1 MSELLPIHLL
11 IVEDDDDDYFLL
23 ESSLKE
29 ISFEKKITWAESYEK
44 AIKLIKSELF
54 DLILIDYRLGAHNGI
69 ELVSFVNSY
78 SPYTPTI
85 LLTGLKESTIDQQ
98 ALKYG
103 VYDYLVKDQYTTES
117 LSRSIRYAIEKSK
130 VVKSLKESENKFKSL
145 FENAVEYVF
154 LIDSK
159 YLIIDANKSALK
171 FFDYSEKDKIIGQNI
186 ADYIFPKISES
197 EKYVNVTVE
206 VEFSVPSLNK
216 KCFCIMNLSV
226 VDVEKNIHQL
236 VLHDITERKINEQKE
251 KLLEKQAL
259 TGKVARIIAHE
270 IKNPLTN
277 IHLSILELRT
287 MLEGAKLKDDTEKP
301 ENFIDIIERNGK
313 RINTLIE
320 DLLHATRFDTVNMR
334 ELLLDEVIEDT
345 LSLVQDRV
353 KLKDIHLETNIQPNL
368 LIKADKEKLAIA
380 LLNLLVNAV
389 EAVDEKTG
397 KLKIEITSAE
407 KLINIIISDNG
418 KGIPPQDLN
427 KLFEPFFTSK
437 KGGTGLGLT
446 ATYNIITKHD
456 GTIKV
461 NSEVGKGTSF
471 YITLA
476 EYSDELLTA
485 D

>member
-1 MSELLPIHLL
+1 MSELLPINLL
-11 IVEDDDDDYFLL
+11 IVEDDEDDYFLL

-29 ISFEKKITWAESYEK
+29 ISFEKKITWAESYSK
-44 AIKLIKSELF
+44 AIELIKSEVF
-54 DLILIDYRLGAHNGI
+54 DIILIDYRLGAHNGI
-69 ELVSFVNSY
+69 ELVEFVNRY

-117 LSRSIRYAIEKSK
+117 LSRSIRYAIEKAK
-130 VVKSLKESENKFKSL
+130 VVKSLKESENKFKNL

-159 YLIIDANKSALK
+159 YLIIDANKASLK
-171 FFDYSEKDKIIGQNI
+171 LFDYSEKSKIIGQNI
-186 ADYIFPKISES
+186 ADYIFPGISET
-197 EKYVNVTVE
+197 EKYLNLTVE
-206 VEFSVPSLNK
+206 VELTVPHLNK
-216 KCFCIMNLSV
+216 KCFCIMNLTA
-226 VDVEKNIHQL
+226 VDAEKNIYQV

-277 IHLSILELRT
+277 IHLSLLELRT
-287 MLEGAKLKDDTEKP
+287 MLKGAKLVDNTEKP
-301 ENFIDIIERNGK
+301 EDFIDIIERNGK

-320 DLLHATRFDTVNMR
+320 DLLQATRFDTVNMK
-334 ELLLDEVIEDT
+334 ELFLDEVIEDT
-345 LSLVQDRV
+345 IMLVSDRI
-353 KLKDIHLETNIQPNL
+353 KLKDIQLEKKIHSRI

-397 KLKIEITSAE
+397 KLKIEIAA
-407 KLINIIISDNG
+407 KNKQIDIAISDNG
-418 KGIPPQDLN
+418 KGIPTQDLN

-461 NSEVGKGTSF
+461 QSEPGKGTTF
-471 YITLA
+471 FITLP
-476 EYSDELLTA
+476 EHTTPN
-485 D
+485 

>member
-11 IVEDDDDDYFLL
+11 IVEDDEDDYFLL
-23 ESSLKE
+23 ESNLKE
-29 ISFEKKITWAESYEK
+29 ISFEKKITWAESYSK
-44 AIKLIKSELF
+44 AIDLIKSESF

-69 ELVSFVNSY
+69 ELVEFVNNF
-78 SPYTPTI
+78 SPNTPTI

-130 VVKSLKESENKFKSL
+130 VVKSLKESENKFKNL

-159 YLIIDANKSALK
+159 YLIIDANKAALK
-171 FFDYSEKDKIIGQNI
+171 FFDYMEKNKIIGQNI
-186 ADYIFPKISES
+186 TDYVAPKISEI
-197 EKYVNVTVE
+197 EKYLNLTVE
-206 VEFSVPSLNK
+206 IEFIVPQMNK
-216 KCFCIMNLSV
+216 KCFCIMNVTS
-226 VDVEKNIHQL
+226 VDVEKNIYQV
-236 VLHDITERKINEQKE
+236 VLHDITERKNNEQKE

-259 TGKVARIIAHE
+259 TGKVARVIAHE

-277 IHLSILELRT
+277 IHLSLLELRT
-287 MLEGAKLKDDTEKP
+287 MLKGATLVDNSERP
-301 ENFIDIIERNGK
+301 EDFIDIIERNGK

-320 DLLHATRFDTVNMR
+320 DLLQATRFDTVNMK
-334 ELLLDEVIEDT
+334 ELFLDEVIEDT
-345 LSLVQDRV
+345 LTMVKDRI
-353 KLKDIHLETNIQPNL
+353 KLKDISLEKNSYPKIL
-368 LIKADKEKLAIA
+368 VKADKEKLAIA

-397 KLKIEITSAE
+397 RLKIEISNQHKQIGIA
-407 KLINIIISDNG
+407 ISDNG
-418 KGIPPQDLN
+418 KGIPHQDLN

-461 NSEVGKGTSF
+461 QSEVGKGTTF
-471 YITLA
+471 FITLP
-476 EYSDELLTA
+476 EFSMS
-485 D
+485 

>member
-1 MSELLPIHLL
+1 
-11 IVEDDDDDYFLL
+11 
-23 ESSLKE
+23 
-29 ISFEKKITWAESYEK
+29 
-44 AIKLIKSELF
+44 
-54 DLILIDYRLGAHNGI
+54 
-69 ELVSFVNSY
+69 
-78 SPYTPTI
+78 
-85 LLTGLKESTIDQQ
+85 
-98 ALKYG
+98 
-103 VYDYLVKDQYTTES
+103 
-117 LSRSIRYAIEKSK
+117 
-130 VVKSLKESENKFKSL
+130 
-145 FENAVEYVF
+145 
-154 LIDSK
+154 
-159 YLIIDANKSALK
+159 
-171 FFDYSEKDKIIGQNI
+171 
-186 ADYIFPKISES
+186 
-197 EKYVNVTVE
+197 
-206 VEFSVPSLNK
+206 
-216 KCFCIMNLSV
+216 MNLSV
-226 VDVEKNIHQL
+226 VDIEKNIHQL

-287 MLEGAKLKDDTEKP
+287 MLEGAILKDDTEKP

-345 LSLVQDRV
+345 LALVQDRV
-353 KLKDIHLETNIQPNL
+353 KLKDIQLETNIQPNL

-397 KLKIEITSAE
+397 KLKIEITAAE
-407 KLINIIISDNG
+407 KIINIIISDNG
-418 KGIPPQDLN
+418 KGIPQQDLN

-461 NSEVGKGTSF
+461 NSEIGKGTSF

-476 EYSDELLTA
+476 EYSAELTTV
-485 D
+485 

>member
-1 MSELLPIHLL
+1 MNNPETIHLL
-11 IVEDDDDDYFLL
+11 IVEDDDDDFFLL

-29 ISFEKKITWAESYEK
+29 ISFEKKISWAESYSK
-44 AIKLIKSELF
+44 AINLIKSETF

-69 ELVSFVNSY
+69 ELVSFVNEY
-78 SPYTPTI
+78 TPFTPTI
-85 LLTGLKESTIDQQ
+85 LLTGLKESTIDQE

-159 YLIIDANKSALK
+159 FLITDANKAALK
-171 FFDYSEKDKIIGQNI
+171 FFGYSEKDKIIGQNI
-186 ADYIFPKISES
+186 ANYISPKIDGK
-197 EKYVNVTVE
+197 EKYINATVE
-206 VEFSVPSLNK
+206 VELTIPQLNK
-216 KCFCIMNLSV
+216 KCFCIMNLTE
-226 VDVEKNIHQL
+226 VDVEKSVYQL

-251 KLLEKQAL
+251 KMLEKQAL

-277 IHLSILELRT
+277 IHLSLLELKT
-287 MLEGAKLKDDTEKP
+287 ILQGAKLLDENEKP
-301 ENFIDIIERNGK
+301 DDFIDIIDRNGK

-320 DLLHATRFDTVNMR
+320 DLLQATRFDIINIR
-334 ELLLDEVIEDT
+334 ELFLDEVMEDT
-345 LSLVQDRV
+345 LNLVKDRI
-353 KLKDIHLETNIQPNL
+353 KLKDIQFETKIHPNL
-368 LIKADKEKLAIA
+368 RIKADKEKLAIA
-380 LLNLLVNAV
+380 LLNLLVNAI
-389 EAVDEKTG
+389 EAVDEKKG
-397 KLKIEITSAE
+397 KLIVEVSAAN
-407 KLINIIISDNG
+407 KQIGILISDNG
-418 KGIPPQDLN
+418 KGIPSQDLN

-461 NSEVGKGTSF
+461 HSEVGKGTTF
-471 YITLA
+471 YITLP
-476 EYSDELLTA
+476 EHTLTEA
-485 D
+485 IH

>member
-1 MSELLPIHLL
+1 MNKTLPIHLL
-11 IVEDDDDDYFLL
+11 IVEDDEDDFFLL

-29 ISFEKKITWAESYEK
+29 ISFEKKISWAESYSK
-44 AIKLIKSELF
+44 AIELIKKETF

-69 ELVSFVNSY
+69 ELVSFVNEY
-78 SPYTPTI
+78 SPFTPTI
-85 LLTGLKESTIDQQ
+85 LLTGLKEATIDQE

-130 VVKSLKESENKFKSL
+130 VVKSLKESENKFKNL

-159 YLIIDANKSALK
+159 FLITDVNKAALK
-171 FFDYSEKDKIIGQNI
+171 FFGYSEKGKIIGQNI
-186 ADYIFPKISES
+186 TNYILPKIEEA
-197 EKYVNVTVE
+197 EKYLNTTVE
-206 VEFSVPSLNK
+206 VEFIIPDSNK
-216 KCFCIMNLSV
+216 KCFCILNLASV
-226 VDVEKNIHQL
+226 DAEKNVYQL

-277 IHLSILELRT
+277 IHLSLLELRT
-287 MLEGAKLKDDTEKP
+287 MLQGAKLVDSSEKP
-301 ENFIDIIERNGK
+301 DDFIDIIERNGK

-320 DLLHATRFDTVNMR
+320 DLLQATRFDTINIR
-334 ELLLDEVIEDT
+334 ELFLDEVIEDA
-345 LSLVQDRV
+345 LNLVKDRL
-353 KLKDIHLETNIQPNL
+353 KLKDIQFETKIHPKL
-368 LIKADKEKLAIA
+368 LIKADKEKLSIA
-380 LLNLLVNAV
+380 LLNLLVNAI
-389 EAVDEKTG
+389 EAVEEKKG
-397 KLKIEITSAE
+397 KLTVEVTSVN
-407 KLINIIISDNG
+407 KQIGIVISDNG
-418 KGIPPQDLN
+418 KGIPSQDLN

-461 NSEVGKGTSF
+461 HSEVGKGTTF
-471 YITLA
+471 YITLPEHTLVEA
-476 EYSDELLTA
+476 IH
-485 D
+485 

>member
-1 MSELLPIHLL
+1 MNKVQPIHLL
-11 IVEDDDDDYFLL
+11 IVEDDEDDFFLL

-29 ISFEKKITWAESYEK
+29 ISFEKKISWAESYSK
-44 AIKLIKSELF
+44 AIGLIKSELF
-54 DLILIDYRLGAHNGI
+54 DIILIDYRLGAHNGI
-69 ELVSFVNSY
+69 ELVSFVNECA
-78 SPYTPTI
+78 PFTPTI
-85 LLTGLKESTIDQQ
+85 LLTGLKESTIDQE

-130 VVKSLKESENKFKSL
+130 VLKSLKESENKFKSL

-159 YLIIDANKSALK
+159 FLITDANKAALR
-171 FFDYSEKDKIIGQNI
+171 FLEYSEKNKIIGQNI
-186 ADYIFPKISES
+186 ADFITPKIDETD
-197 EKYVNVTVE
+197 KYLNATVE
-206 VEFSVPSLNK
+206 VEFTIPHLNK
-216 KCFCIMNLSV
+216 RCFCIMNLTS
-226 VDVEKNIHQL
+226 VDVEKNVYQI
-236 VLHDITERKINEQKE
+236 VLHDITERKFNEQKE

-277 IHLSILELRT
+277 IHLSLLELRT
-287 MLEGAKLKDDTEKP
+287 ILQGAKLLDVNEKP
-301 ENFIDIIERNGK
+301 EDFIDIIERNGK

-320 DLLHATRFDTVNMR
+320 DLLQATRFDTINMR
-334 ELLLDEVIEDT
+334 ELFLDEVIEDT
-345 LSLVQDRV
+345 FSLVKDRI
-353 KLKDIHLETNIQPNL
+353 KLKDIQFEAKVHPKL

-397 KLKIEITSAE
+397 KLSVEITAVN
-407 KLINIIISDNG
+407 KQIDITISDNG
-418 KGIPPQDLN
+418 KGIPSQDLN

-461 NSEVGKGTSF
+461 HSEVGKGTTF
-471 YITLA
+471 YITLPEHTLIEA
-476 EYSDELLTA
+476 FQ
-485 D
+485 

>member
-1 MSELLPIHLL
+1 MSELLPINLL
-11 IVEDDDDDYFLL
+11 IVEDDEDDYFLL

-29 ISFEKKITWAESYEK
+29 ISFEKRITWAESYSK
-44 AIKLIKSELF
+44 AIELIKSEVF
-54 DLILIDYRLGAHNGI
+54 DIILIDYRLGAHNGI
-69 ELVSFVNSY
+69 ELVEFVNGY

-117 LSRSIRYAIEKSK
+117 LSRSIRYAIEKAK
-130 VVKSLKESENKFKSL
+130 VVKSLKESENKFKNL

-159 YLIIDANKSALK
+159 YLIIDANKASLK
-171 FFDYSEKDKIIGQNI
+171 LFDYSEKSKIIGQNM
-186 ADYIFPKISES
+186 ADYIFPRISET
-197 EKYVNVTVE
+197 EKYLNLTVE
-206 VEFSVPSLNK
+206 VELAVPHLNK
-216 KCFCIMNLSV
+216 KCFCIMNLTA
-226 VDVEKNIHQL
+226 VDAEKNIYQV

-277 IHLSILELRT
+277 IHLSLLELRT
-287 MLEGAKLKDDTEKP
+287 MLKGAKLVDNTEKP
-301 ENFIDIIERNGK
+301 DDFIDIIERNGK

-320 DLLHATRFDTVNMR
+320 DLLQATRFDTVNMK
-334 ELLLDEVIEDT
+334 ELFLDEVIEDT
-345 LSLVQDRV
+345 ITLVSDRI
-353 KLKDIHLETNIQPNL
+353 KLKDIQLEKKIHPKI

-397 KLKIEITSAE
+397 KLKIEIATKNKQIDIA
-407 KLINIIISDNG
+407 ISDNG
-418 KGIPPQDLN
+418 KGIPTQDLN

-461 NSEVGKGTSF
+461 QSEPGKGTTF
-471 YITLA
+471 YITLP
-476 EYSDELLTA
+476 EHTLSN
-485 D
+485 